1 MPLDI
6 ARIATGYGMGVFSYV
21 VGSTHPKLNS
31 QNFISDTCMF
41 KLLKTDHIRDVLSRF
56 LSL

>member
-31 QNFISDTCMF
+31 QNFIPETCMF
-41 KLLKTDHIRDVLSRF
+41 KLIKTDYIRDGLSRF